1 MIGVMSTEP
10 TFGEE
15 LESLTETYLDRL
27 GDCIDLL
34 PDLLDQYRTGGDYES
49 TLDEIQE
56 IESECDRLNR
66 TINGTITNAGAE
78 DIGLLNSRV
87 HFNTSSLISFYGSL
101 DVVANLTERIG
112 QELHMIQPPHDNA
125 CFERMVEMA
134 ESAAAGMEP
143 LADVV
148 ARFIHSLSTTDESD
162 TLTKEID
169 AVRRME
175 SECDDLR
182 NAIITDAFDGAVDEP
197 LLYREFA
204 ILLDKLANTMEDV
217 TDQVVVIASNE
228 PGIVTEPDPQWE

>member
-1 MIGVMSTEP
+1 MSTGP

-15 LESLTETYLDRL
+15 LESQTETYLDRL
-27 GDCIDLL
+27 ADCISLL
-34 PDLLDQYRTGGDYES
+34 PELLDQYRTDGDYRE

-66 TINGTITNAGAE
+66 DINGTITNAGPD

-87 HFNTSSLISFYGSL
+87 HFNASSLVSFYGTL
-101 DVVANLTERIG
+101 DVIANLTERIG
-112 QELHMIQPPHDNA
+112 QELLMIQPDHDNA
-125 CFERMVEMA
+125 CFERMYEMA

-148 ARFIHSLSTTDESD
+148 GRFIHSLSTTDESD
-162 TLTKEID
+162 TLTDEIN

-175 SECDDLR
+175 SECDELR
-182 NAIITDAFDGAVDEP
+182 NEIITTAFDGAVDEP

-204 ILLDKLANTMEDV
+204 ILLDKLANNMEDV
-217 TDQVVVIASNE
+217 TDQVIVIASNE
-228 PGIVTEPDPQWE
+228 PGIVTEPDPEWE

>member
-1 MIGVMSTEP
+1 MSTEP

-27 GDCIDLL
+27 GDCIGLL
-34 PDLLDQYRTGGDYES
+34 PELLDEYRTGGDYES

-112 QELHMIQPPHDNA
+112 QELHMIQPAHENV

-134 ESAAAGMEP
+134 ESAADGMAP

-162 TLTKEID
+162 TLTEEID

-175 SECDDLR
+175 SECDELR
-182 NAIITDAFDGAVDEP
+182 NAIITDAFDGAVDDP

>member
-1 MIGVMSTEP
+1 MSTEP

-27 GDCIDLL
+27 GDCISLL
-34 PDLLDQYRTGGDYES
+34 PELFDQYRNDEDYHE
-49 TLDEIQE
+49 TFEEIQA

-66 TINGTITNAGAE
+66 DINGTITNAGAE

-87 HFNTSSLISFYGSL
+87 HFNTSSLISFYGQL
-101 DVVANLTERIG
+101 DVIANLTERIA
-112 QELHMIQPPHDNA
+112 QELLMIEPAHDNA
-125 CFERMVEMA
+125 CFERMSEMA
-134 ESAAAGMEP
+134 ESAAAGMPP
-143 LADVV
+143 LVDVV
-148 ARFIHSLSTTDESD
+148 VRFIHSLSTTDESD
-162 TLTKEID
+162 TLTEEIN

-182 NAIITDAFDGAVDEP
+182 NEIITTAFDGDVDDP

-217 TDQVVVIASNE
+217 TDQVIVIASNE
-228 PGIVTEPDPQWE
+228 PGIVTEPDPEWE